1 MRFRVLLFAVTC
13 LALAFSATAF
23 ADPFDWQTRPIL
35 GTDVTYTGDVVVN
48 TGPIPITIPHYSM
61 LGDPL
66 YHVGSPSMTVFA
78 VGQSVATGSGMWV
91 NPGDVYLITG
101 VFLQLTGG
109 SRTTTFQEV
118 YTATDNFVMEAFTGT
133 GDLAIDMGLTA

>member
-1 MRFRVLLFAVTC
+1 MLKWVPLVLRWKPLKTKGEVKSRHSGIKRAKPKRGSDFELPKDSTSQGDLLMRFRVLLFAVTC

-61 LGDPL
+61 LL
-66 YHVGSPSMTVFA
+66 ES
-78 VGQSVATGSGMWV
+78 
-91 NPGDVYLITG
+91 
-101 VFLQLTGG
+101 
-109 SRTTTFQEV
+109 
-118 YTATDNFVMEAFTGT
+118 TDM
-133 GDLAIDMGLTA
+133 

>member
-1 MRFRVLLFAVTC
+1 
-13 LALAFSATAF
+13 
-23 ADPFDWQTRPIL
+23 
-35 GTDVTYTGDVVVN
+35 
-48 TGPIPITIPHYSM
+48 
-61 LGDPL
+61 
-66 YHVGSPSMTVFA
+66 MTVFA

-133 GDLAIDMGLTA
+133 GDLAMIPIWGSPLDGLTSSDIGDWSYKETWSSGALSQTETNLFRVDAAAAVPEPSALLLLGSVLLGLAASRKLKLT